1 MQSCSVS
8 ENSILAV
15 GTNQWP
21 GNESLF
27 LARTLDYYEFGNI
40 KLIELASNTDVISAF
55 QLGVIDVASLTLD
68 EAISVAN
75 DMPGVLIFLVMD
87 ASHGA
92 DKLIANK
99 NIHTVSDL
107 SGKKLGYEKTAL
119 GAFFLKEFLGATEL
133 DEGDLVL
140 VPATVNQH
148 EAKMRLNEIDAV
160 LTFEPVATNLL
171 SQGYNELFNSSQIP
185 GKIID
190 VLVTTQKIASEK
202 QQQIEALVAGHWKA
216 LDYMKNN
223 EDEAMATIALRLN
236 TPHQQVK
243 KIYEGLSLPNKEA
256 NNNLL
261 SGKLQDT
268 TLTLNKLMLEYGMV
282 DKLVDVN
289 QLTTQKF
296 VQ

>member
-1 MQSCSVS
+1 M
-8 ENSILAV
+8 
-15 GTNQWP
+15 
-21 GNESLF
+21 
-27 LARTLDYYEFGNI
+27 
-40 KLIELASNTDVISAF
+40 
-55 QLGVIDVASLTLD
+55 
-68 EAISVAN
+68 
-75 DMPGVLIFLVMD
+75 
-87 ASHGA
+87 
-92 DKLIANK
+92 
-99 NIHTVSDL
+99 
-107 SGKKLGYEKTAL
+107 
-119 GAFFLKEFLGATEL
+119 KEFLGATEL